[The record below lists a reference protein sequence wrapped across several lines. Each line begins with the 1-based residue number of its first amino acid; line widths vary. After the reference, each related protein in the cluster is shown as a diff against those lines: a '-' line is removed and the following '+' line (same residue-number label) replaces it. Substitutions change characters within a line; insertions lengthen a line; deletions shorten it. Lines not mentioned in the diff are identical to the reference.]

1 MKYRITYV
9 TSSNTTMDVTVEAG
23 THTQAMKAAA
33 EPHRLRQAGRMKSLA
48 WEIFFLSL
56 RTQTPAVRLEI
67 TKLCRL
73 LIRKCY
79 E

>member
-33 EPHRLRQAGRMKSLA
+33 DTLGTTVPLL
-48 WEIFFLSL
+48 
-56 RTQTPAVRLEI
+56 TQNLIDCV
-67 TKLCRL
+67 KLVG
-73 LIRKCY
+73 
-79 E
+79 